1 MMFTCCHGLQR
12 TPPRDRWPILTL
24 RTGASTIA
32 RIRAPGDFQLDASG
46 GSAGFGRADDM
57 SEDPDVCGLLRAIA
71 ADAQLGALPRGRFLK
86 AAGALGG
93 VALSGG
99 ALAAFLE
106 ACASSSGGGSSTNT
120 NATVTMAV
128 FQEPDTLDPS
138 ASGLITVG
146 TISHCIFDTLIWDLP
161 GHGANP
167 FYSGLATSWEAA
179 PDATSYT
186 FKLRKDVKFHDGT
199 PFNAQAVKF
208 TFHHIVDPN
217 PKAEPAAG
225 SLGPY
230 QDTQVIDHYTVKV
243 ILKSANAAFMNEVA
257 ALALG
262 SPTAVQK
269 YGADF

>member
-1 MMFTCCHGLQR
+1 MN
-12 TPPRDRWPILTL
+12 D
-24 RTGASTIA
+24 
-32 RIRAPGDFQLDASG
+32 
-46 GSAGFGRADDM
+46 
-57 SEDPDVCGLLRAIA
+57 DPDLTRLLRAV
-71 ADAQLGALPRGRFLK
+71 ADDAKLNPVSRRRFLK

-93 VALSGG
+93 VALSGS

-106 ACASSSGGGSSTNT
+106 ACASSSSGGSSSNT

-161 GHGANP
+161 GHGDNP
-167 FYSGLATSWEAA
+167 FYAGLATSWEAS

-208 TFHHIVDPN
+208 TFDHIVDPN
-217 PKAEPAAG
+217 TKSKSAAG
-225 SLGPY
+225 ALGPY
-230 QDTQVIDHYTVKV
+230 QETQVVDDYTVKV
-243 ILKSANAAFMNEVA
+243 IFKSANAAFMNEVA
-257 ALALG
+257 TFAM
-262 SPTAVQK
+262 
-269 YGADF
+269 